1 MDDLMW
7 ALQCQQKAEQS
18 LAALK
23 DLAGQALFTYHS
35 LCVCRRDCP
44 CSWALC
50 VSSMITAYAVPGSI
64 RNLDCRI

>member
-35 LCVCRRDCP
+35 LCVCHRAHVLGH
-44 CSWALC
+44 S
-50 VSSMITAYAVPGSI
+50 AYPA
-64 RNLDCRI
+64 